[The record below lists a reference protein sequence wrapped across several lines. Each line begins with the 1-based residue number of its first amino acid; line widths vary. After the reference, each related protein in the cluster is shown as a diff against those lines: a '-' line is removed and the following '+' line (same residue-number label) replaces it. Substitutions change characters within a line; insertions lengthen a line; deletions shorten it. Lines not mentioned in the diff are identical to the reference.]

1 MMQLTKGNILEA
13 NAEALV
19 NTVNTKGVMGKGIA
33 LQFKKAFPDVFS
45 AYKKACDAGEIQIG
59 KMHVYE
65 RPTAQNY
72 HYIINFPTKD
82 DWKKPSKI
90 EYIKKGLESLI
101 DVYSNIKSALLPY
114 LL

>member
-33 LQFKKAFPDVFS
+33 LQFKKAFPDVFN
-45 AYKKACDAGEIQIG
+45 AYKKACDAGEVQIG
-59 KMHVYE
+59 KVHVYE
-65 RPTAQNY
+65 QPSAQN
-72 HYIINFPTKD
+72 HRYIINFPTKD

-101 DVYSNIKSALLPY
+101 EVVRQHKIQSIV
-114 LL
+114 

>member
-1 MMQLTKGNILEA
+1 MILFGKRSLMMQLTKGNILEA

-33 LQFKKAFPDVFS
+33 LQFKKAFPDVFN
-45 AYKKACDAGEIQIG
+45 AYKKACDTGEIQIG
-59 KMHVYE
+59 KVHVYE
-65 RPTAQNY
+65 QQTTQDH

-90 EYIKKGLESLI
+90 EYIE
-101 DVYSNIKSALLPY
+101 
-114 LL
+114 